1 MKFKAI
7 FAALVLCLAAAAV
20 CFADDAFTGTWKLN
34 EAKSKMTA
42 GMNKNTTVT
51 YEASG
56 DSVKITLDG
65 VGADGKATHDEWT
78 GKYDGKDYPVTGNS
92 MTDTR
97 AYKKVNDHTLE
108 ATGKKGRQS
117 GSQCE
122 NHGFRGREN
131 PHRGGHANRR
141 RRKEIH
147 RHRRL
152 RKAVAAPGRSQQ
164 TVPGRRPGKGRPPR
178 DSLLAA
184 FSLWCARPPGERAA
198 AVGVIK
204 SETHHERRDPHS
216 ARNADAAS
224 TGRPA

>member
-34 EAKSKMTA
+34 EAKSKMSA

-108 ATGKKGRQS
+108 ATGKKGGKVVLSAKITVSADGKTRT
-117 GSQCE
+117 
-122 NHGFRGREN
+122 
-131 PHRGGHANRR
+131 
-141 RRKEIH
+141 
-147 RHRRL
+147 
-152 RKAVAAPGRSQQ
+152 VVVTQ
-164 TVPGRRPGKGRPPR
+164 TGADGK
-178 DSLLAA
+178 
-184 FSLWCARPPGERAA
+184 
-198 AVGVIK
+198 K
-204 SETHHERRDPHS
+204 
-216 ARNADAAS
+216 S
-224 TGRPA
+224 TGTAVYEKQ